1 MTKIKFCGIS
11 RADDILFIN
20 ELMPDYV
27 GFVFWERSKR
37 FISQEKA
44 IELKSLLNTK
54 IKSVGVF
61 VNAELDKIMSVIKI
75 IDVIQLH
82 GDEDEL
88 YIKNLRSLTNKKI
101 IKAFQIKS
109 SQDADAAT
117 NSTADY
123 IMLDSGKGTGKN
135 FDWTLVKNISRP
147 YFLAGGLN
155 PENISEAIRK
165 LNPFAVDVSSGIE
178 TDGAKD
184 KSKMTAF
191 INAVRKENLL

>member
-11 RADDILFIN
+11 RASDILFIN
-20 ELMPDYV
+20 KLLPDYV
-27 GFVFWERSKR
+27 GFVFWENSKR
-37 FISQEKA
+37 YISQKKA
-44 IELKSLLNTK
+44 IELKSLLNPK

-61 VNAELDKIMSVIKI
+61 VNAEFEKIMSVIQI
-75 IDVIQLH
+75 IDIIQLH
-82 GDEDEL
+82 GNEDER

-109 SQDADAAT
+109 SQDVDAAA

-135 FDWTLVKNISRP
+135 FDWALVKNISRQ

-155 PENISEAIRK
+155 PENISEAIRR

-178 TDGAKD
+178 TDGVKD